1 MCNLSKQGFQ
11 TWATRFCELA
21 RSYHIDINGTVH
33 IRSDHFKSLC
43 SDIIKQEFIDKW
55 NSEISSSRSTILE
68 TYALYK
74 SHYVTEA
81 YLDLIS
87 NPKHRIAVSKLRAK
101 SHNLKIERG
110 RYTRPITNLEE
121 RLCPVCHVV
130 DNEIHFVTR
139 CRINENLRVPLWN
152 KIKITQ
158 PDFSKL
164 DDKGKFCYLM
174 SNCDPRTLS
183 WFGKYVYQSF
193 NVRNEKVYGNQWFI
207 DFFPFRKCISS
218 VFSSHHLLL
227 NIWWVVLKYVP
238 IHARVALGVLSGDS
252 LVLNEAPGDVW
263 CSLDG
268 DKFRKA
274 NGYLKDWHIF
284 RPFLFLIIVY
294 VDLCYCFQVCK

>member
-1 MCNLSKQGFQ
+1 MPEGKVVKYVFNMMCNVSKQGFQ
-11 TWATRFCELA
+11 TWATRVCELA
-21 RSYHIDINGTVH
+21 RSYHIDINETVH

-55 NSEISSSRSTILE
+55 NSEMSNNRSTILE

-87 NPKHRIAVSKLRAK
+87 NPKHRVAGSKLRAS
-101 SHNLKIERG
+101 SHNLEIERG

-152 KIKITQ
+152 KIKIIQ
-158 PDFSKL
+158 PDFSKM

-174 SNCDPRTLS
+174 SNSDPRTLS

-207 DFFPFRKCISS
+207 DI
-218 VFSSHHLLL
+218 FSLLQ
-227 NIWWVVLKYVP
+227 I
-238 IHARVALGVLSGDS
+238 
-252 LVLNEAPGDVW
+252 
-263 CSLDG
+263 
-268 DKFRKA
+268 
-274 NGYLKDWHIF
+274 YL
-284 RPFLFLIIVY
+284 
-294 VDLCYCFQVCK
+294 